1 MNEMEEQVISLSEI
15 FEAIKKRWIM
25 IVAITLT
32 ATIISGVLS
41 FFVIDPVYET
51 STKVFIGKEENDDA
65 AYNSGD
71 IQMYQ
76 QLLQTYA
83 QAIQTKDLV
92 NRAISGLS
100 YDELEASGVVNSLTV
115 TPISSTQIL
124 EIKYQSKN
132 PEEAKDVLKSVT
144 DEFIVTAK
152 ELVPNGNVR
161 VIEEVELPEEPVS
174 PNKVMNIA
182 IAFLLGLLGTNMN
195 TIPMMLAILGVAF
208 INGAVMG
215 AIPGGGFM
223 SEMLI
228 VSAFGIDPALL
239 PIIVVIGTI
248 LDAPATL
255 LNSTENTVCA
265 MLVARLVE
273 GKDWLKNKINN

>member
-15 FEAIKKRWIM
+15 FEAIRKRWIM

-182 IAFLLGLLGTNMN
+182 IAFLLGLMVSVGLVFLLEYLDNTYKNKDQLEKDLG
-195 TIPMMLAILGVAF
+195 IPVL
-208 INGAVMG
+208 G
-215 AIPGGGFM
+215 AIPDVDM
-223 SEMLI
+223 
-228 VSAFGIDPALL
+228 V
-239 PIIVVIGTI
+239 
-248 LDAPATL
+248 
-255 LNSTENTVCA
+255 
-265 MLVARLVE
+265 
-273 GKDWLKNKINN
+273 

>member
-51 STKVFIGKEENDDA
+51 STKVFIGKEESDDA
-65 AYNSGD
+65 AYNSSD
-71 IQMYQ
+71 INMYQ

-83 QAIQTKDLV
+83 QAIKTKDLV

-124 EIKYQSKN
+124 QIKYQSKN
-132 PEEAKDVLKSVT
+132 PEEAKDVLKSVI
-144 DEFIVTAK
+144 DEFIITAK
-152 ELVPNGNVR
+152 DLVPNGNVR

-174 PNKVMNIA
+174 PNKKINIA
-182 IAFLLGLLGTNMN
+182 IAFLLGLMVSVGLVFLLEYLDNTYKNKDQLEKDLG
-195 TIPMMLAILGVAF
+195 IPVL
-208 INGAVMG
+208 G
-215 AIPGGGFM
+215 AIPDVD
-223 SEMLI
+223 I
-228 VSAFGIDPALL
+228 V
-239 PIIVVIGTI
+239 
-248 LDAPATL
+248 
-255 LNSTENTVCA
+255 
-265 MLVARLVE
+265 
-273 GKDWLKNKINN
+273 

>member
-15 FEAIKKRWIM
+15 FEALKKRWIM

-51 STKVFIGKEENDDA
+51 STKVFVGKEESDA
-65 AYNSGD
+65 TYNSSD
-71 IQMYQ
+71 INMYQ

-92 NRAISGLS
+92 NRAISGLN
-100 YDELEASGVVNSLTV
+100 YDELEASTVVNSLTV

-124 EIKYQSKN
+124 QIKYQSKN

-161 VIEEVELPEEPVS
+161 VIEEVELPENPVS
-174 PNKVMNIA
+174 PNKKMNIA
-182 IAFLLGLLGTNMN
+182 IAFLLGLMVSVGLVFLLEYLDNTYKNKEQLEKDLG
-195 TIPMMLAILGVAF
+195 IPVL
-208 INGAVMG
+208 G
-215 AIPGGGFM
+215 AIPD
-223 SEMLI
+223 
-228 VSAFGIDPALL
+228 V
-239 PIIVVIGTI
+239 
-248 LDAPATL
+248 
-255 LNSTENTVCA
+255 EN
-265 MLVARLVE
+265 L
-273 GKDWLKNKINN
+273 